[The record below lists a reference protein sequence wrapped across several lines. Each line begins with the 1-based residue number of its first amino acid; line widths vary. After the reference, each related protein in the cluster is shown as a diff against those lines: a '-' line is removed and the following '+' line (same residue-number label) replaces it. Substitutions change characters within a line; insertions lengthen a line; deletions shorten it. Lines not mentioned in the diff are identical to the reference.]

1 MARGSVSA
9 QNERRRR
16 FGAEADT
23 QEAARRILGPVR
35 AMWGR
40 ARRPSTPVTSVGYLR
55 VVPLA
60 PQGRPFPC
68 FGPDG
73 GIEPSTAANLGK
85 VTVLEIQWGNMK
97 SIEALH
103 QLLGDSVLGS
113 VWNRTR
119 GTARPLWA
127 KGATI
132 LVPGV
137 DPRLLIPAAV
147 EMIGLRHIVV
157 YEGHQHHVCRALN
170 RGWPAFGRCVHG
182 NRRLAGMKKV
192 D

>member
-1 MARGSVSA
+1 MGARPPSLDAGDICRLLACCAVGSARPTVS
-9 QNERRRR
+9 
-16 FGAEADT
+16 
-23 QEAARRILGPVR
+23 L
-35 AMWGR
+35 
-40 ARRPSTPVTSVGYLR
+40 
-55 VVPLA
+55 
-60 PQGRPFPC
+60 
-68 FGPDG
+68 FGPG
-73 GIEPSTAANLGK
+73 TAANLGK
-85 VTVLEIQWGNMK
+85 VTVLEIQWGNMN

-103 QLLGDSVLGS
+103 QLLGDSALGC

-182 NRRLAGMKKV
+182 NRRLAGMTEV